1 MIARIWTA
9 RATPENAGAYRDHF
23 DRAIAPAMRRLEG
36 HAGAELLT
44 LHRGDEVEI
53 VVITRWLS
61 LEAIAGFAGEDIESA
76 VVAPEAQQ
84 LLLSWDRRVR
94 HFTVTSMTGP
104 NPLAEG

>member
-9 RATPENAGAYRDHF
+9 RATPENADAYRDHF
-23 DRAIAPAMRRLEG
+23 EHAVGPGIRRLEG
-36 HAGAELLT
+36 YVGAELLT

-61 LEAIAGFAGEDIESA
+61 LEAIAGFAGVDIESA
-76 VVAPEAQQ
+76 VVAPEAQE

-94 HFTVTSMTGP
+94 HFSVTSMTGL